1 MAVYFSTL
9 YKYIN
14 SSGKFSILVHTLY
27 ELLSIILTYILIYTY
42 LSISIIDPQNICAF
56 SSVLQKEKEYYYK
69 NINLMASL
77 HT

>member
-27 ELLSIILTYILIYTY
+27 ELLSIILTYILKYTY
-42 LSISIIDPQNICAF
+42 LSISIIDPQNI
-56 SSVLQKEKEYYYK
+56 SVHSLVLCKKK
-69 NINLMASL
+69 NYIIMKIFI
-77 HT
+77 